1 MPHYLSLQKMIEF
14 SSSEHET
21 TFNLSGL
28 YANTEYDLV
37 FRQRPPL
44 SSTSGKDTRSTAAA
58 VTATEHWSPA
68 AVLSAARTAAS
79 SECSGDL
86 DEGLRETTI
95 IARFPLPVYMYLFV
109 LCIHLYTQNMN
120 VGLFPSAILIFE

>member
-1 MPHYLSLQKMIEF
+1 MIEF

-37 FRQRPPL
+37 LRQRPPL
-44 SSTSGKDTRSTAAA
+44 SSTSGKDTRSTAASP
-58 VTATEHWSPA
+58 TATEHWSPA
-68 AVLSAARTAAS
+68 AVLSAARTAAT

-95 IARFPLPVYMYLFV
+95 IMRFPLPVYVYLCV
-109 LCIHLYTQNMN
+109 LCIHLYLQNMN